1 MYVKINIFESSVTGH
16 RVCEVEKHLL
26 PAGGF
31 GGRRGAAAAVGAAGA
46 RLCVGSNVARKA
58 KRTPLSGPQEK
69 VETLR
74 TAFQYG
80 HYSP

>member
-1 MYVKINIFESSVTGH
+1 MKINIFESSVTGH

-31 GGRRGAAAAVGAAGA
+31 GGRRGAAAAVGAARG
-46 RLCVGSNVARKA
+46 CVWVRMLARKA
-58 KRTPLSGPQEK
+58 KRTPLNGPNEK